1 MIQVALA
8 DDEALFRKGMK
19 LLLEDYE
26 GISVML
32 EAQDGAQ
39 LLQLLQQAH
48 TLPDVLLLDMKMPNL
63 NGVDTAK
70 ALQEHFHS
78 IKIIVLSTY
87 FSKAFIV
94 NMIELGAGSYLPKN
108 ANPDEVVATIREV
121 YNNGFSYNQAVLEVI
136 RDNMLQKSKPKIP
149 LSFGV
154 EITSREKEILQL
166 ICEEYTTGEI
176 AEKLFISPRT
186 VDGHR
191 NNLLEKL
198 GCKNVAGLVVYA
210 IQHQLVKINPETFW
224 FKKR

>member
-1 MIQVALA
+1 MIHLALA

-26 GISVML
+26 GLSVVL
-32 EAQDGAQ
+32 EAQDGE
-39 LLQLLQQAH
+39 QLLQQLHQA
-48 TLPDVLLLDMKMPNL
+48 TSLPDVLLLDMKMPNL
-63 NGVDTAK
+63 NGVETAK
-70 ALQEHFHS
+70 VLQENFPS

-94 NMIELGAGSYLPKN
+94 NMIELGAGAYLPKN
-108 ANPDEVVATIREV
+108 ATPDEVVATIREV

-136 RDNMLQKSKPKIP
+136 RDNMLQKSKPKMP
-149 LSFGV
+149 QSFGV
-154 EITSREKEILQL
+154 DITSREKEILQL

>member
-1 MIQVALA
+1 MIQLALA

-26 GISVML
+26 GISVVL
-32 EAQDGAQ
+32 EAQDGE
-39 LLQLLQQAH
+39 QLLQQLRQAP
-48 TLPDVLLLDMKMPNL
+48 TLPDVILLDMKMPNL
-63 NGVDTAK
+63 NGVETAK
-70 ALQEHFHS
+70 VLQEKFPS

-94 NMIELGAGSYLPKN
+94 NMIELGAGAYLPKN
-108 ANPDEVVATIREV
+108 ATPDEVVATIREV
-121 YNNGFSYNQAVLEVI
+121 HNNGFSYNQAVLEVI
-136 RDNMLQKSKPKIP
+136 RDNMLQKSKPKMP

-154 EITSREKEILQL
+154 DITSREKEILQL

>member
-1 MIQVALA
+1 MIHLALA

-26 GISVML
+26 GISVVL
-32 EAQDGAQ
+32 EAQDGE
-39 LLQLLQQAH
+39 QLLQQLRQAP

-63 NGVDTAK
+63 NGVETAK
-70 ALQEHFHS
+70 VLQEKFSS

-94 NMIELGAGSYLPKN
+94 NMIELGAGAYLPKN
-108 ANPDEVVATIREV
+108 ATPDEVVATIREV

-136 RDNMLQKSKPKIP
+136 RDNMLQKSKPKMP

>member
-26 GISVML
+26 GISIVL

-39 LLQLLQQAH
+39 LLQLLQQAP

-70 ALQEHFHS
+70 ALQEQFPG
-78 IKIIVLSTY
+78 IKIVVLSTY

-94 NMIELGAGSYLPKN
+94 NMIELGAGAYLPKN
-108 ANPDEVVATIREV
+108 SNPDEVVATIREV
-121 YNNGFSYNQAVLEVI
+121 YQNGFSYNQAVLEVI
-136 RDNMLQKSKPKIP
+136 RENMLQKSKPKIP

-154 EITSREKEILQL
+154 ELTSREKEILQL

-210 IQHQLVKINPETFW
+210 IQHQLVKISPETFW

>member
-1 MIQVALA
+1 MIHLALA
-8 DDEALFRKGMK
+8 DDEALFRKGLK

-26 GISVML
+26 GISVVL
-32 EAQDGAQ
+32 EAQDGE
-39 LLQLLQQAH
+39 QLLQQLHKA
-48 TLPDVLLLDMKMPNL
+48 TSLPDVLLLDMKMPNL

-70 ALQEHFHS
+70 VLQEKFPS

-94 NMIELGAGSYLPKN
+94 NMIELGAGAYLPKN
-108 ANPDEVVATIREV
+108 ANPDEVAATIREV
-121 YNNGFSYNQAVLEVI
+121 YSNGFSYNQAVLEVI
-136 RDNMLQKSKPKIP
+136 RDNMMQKSKPKMP

-166 ICEEYTTGEI
+166 ICEEYTTSEI

-210 IQHQLVKINPETFW
+210 IQYQQVKINPETFW

>member
-1 MIQVALA
+1 MIHLALA

-26 GISVML
+26 GISVVL
-32 EAQDGAQ
+32 EAQDGE
-39 LLQLLQQAH
+39 QLLQQLRQA
-48 TLPDVLLLDMKMPNL
+48 TSLPDVLLLDMKMPNL
-63 NGVDTAK
+63 NGVETAK
-70 ALQEHFHS
+70 VLQENFPS

-94 NMIELGAGSYLPKN
+94 NMIELGAGAYLPKN
-108 ANPDEVVATIREV
+108 ATPDEVVATIREV

-136 RDNMLQKSKPKIP
+136 RDNMLQKSKPKMP

-191 NNLLEKL
+191 NNLLEKM

>member
-1 MIQVALA
+1 MIHLALA

-26 GISVML
+26 GISVVL
-32 EAQDGAQ
+32 EAQDGE
-39 LLQLLQQAH
+39 QLLQQLRQAT

-63 NGVDTAK
+63 NGVETAK
-70 ALQEHFHS
+70 VLQENFPS
-78 IKIIVLSTY
+78 VKIIVLSTY

-94 NMIELGAGSYLPKN
+94 NMIELGAGAYLPKN
-108 ANPDEVVATIREV
+108 ATPDEVVATIREV

-136 RDNMLQKSKPKIP
+136 RDNMLQKSKPKMP

>member
-1 MIQVALA
+1 MIHLALA

-26 GISVML
+26 GISVVL
-32 EAQDGAQ
+32 EAQDGE
-39 LLQLLQQAH
+39 QLLQQLRQA
-48 TLPDVLLLDMKMPNL
+48 TSLPDVLLLDMKMPNL
-63 NGVDTAK
+63 NGVETAK
-70 ALQEHFHS
+70 VLQENFPS

-94 NMIELGAGSYLPKN
+94 NMIELGAGAYLPKN
-108 ANPDEVVATIREV
+108 TTPDEVVATIREV

-136 RDNMLQKSKPKIP
+136 RDNMLQKSKPKMP